1 MNVSE
6 EFYYKNYIIFLN
18 MIFQFINLV
27 KQKHI
32 FSFLKKFLKFKFI
45 YYKWRLIT
53 LQYVSR

>member
-27 KQKHI
+27 KEKHI
-32 FSFLKKFLKFKFI
+32 FSLLKNFFKI
-45 YYKWRLIT
+45 
-53 LQYVSR
+53 